1 MSGVD
6 TDGII
11 FSNCTQDYEDTVHLK
26 LKPKKFLTNDY
37 KYIYVPDKKLYYLQC
52 RGSKFN
58 YLDSLA

>member
-1 MSGVD
+1 MKEKMSGVD

-37 KYIYVPDKKLYYLQC
+37 KYIYVPDKKLYYL
-52 RGSKFN
+52 
-58 YLDSLA
+58 